1 MAASPPA
8 RGIGRGFQHTLAC
21 LNERGRAAVVLDNRR
36 GDTRLELEERG
47 QGTQHPQMVC
57 RPRPDRRR
65 HPATGQPFLQRHRR
79 PASLWCC
86 RNANRLGRKNK
97 IVLLNASKHV
107 RKGQPKN
114 FIPDEDIRPLAA
126 AYLKGEPVEGEVAVI
141 TREQAEEADYN
152 LSPSRWVGA
161 NEELSLGSNPYL
173 IKELRRLNN
182 QDVDLTK
189 DVLRM
194 LAPLAEEE
202 KDG

>member
-1 MAASPPA
+1 M
-8 RGIGRGFQHTLAC
+8 G
-21 LNERGRAAVVLDNRR
+21 
-36 GDTRLELEERG
+36 
-47 QGTQHPQMVC
+47 
-57 RPRPDRRR
+57 
-65 HPATGQPFLQRHRR
+65 
-79 PASLWCC
+79 
-86 RNANRLGRKNK
+86 
-97 IVLLNASKHV
+97 
-107 RKGQPKN
+107 
-114 FIPDEDIRPLAA
+114 
-126 AYLKGEPVEGEVAVI
+126 GEVAVI

-161 NEELSLGSNPYL
+161 NEELSLGSIPYL